1 MCPELI
7 FRWGE
12 GIVVGCVNLLNKIVK
27 SFQEE
32 IISWI
37 LDPKSSKRGDKSR
50 LSSKNQFDIN

>member
-1 MCPELI
+1 MCPEFF

-27 SFQEE
+27 SFKEE

-37 LDPKSSKRGDKSR
+37 LDPKSSRGD
-50 LSSKNQFDIN
+50 